1 MGSGLSEIVAAFSWN
16 MMNLVSGPV
25 FRTGIYLWSGPNAA
39 LDASSIMSEPV
50 GPGRGGMGD
59 AIVVAHEPDLGPS
72 NLPQKCEL
80 GPRCGFG
87 G

>member
-1 MGSGLSEIVAAFSWN
+1 MVGSEYGAGCFVHHLS
-16 MMNLVSGPV
+16 
-25 FRTGIYLWSGPNAA
+25 
-39 LDASSIMSEPV
+39 DPV

-80 GPRCGFG
+80 GLRCDFG
-87 G
+87 R